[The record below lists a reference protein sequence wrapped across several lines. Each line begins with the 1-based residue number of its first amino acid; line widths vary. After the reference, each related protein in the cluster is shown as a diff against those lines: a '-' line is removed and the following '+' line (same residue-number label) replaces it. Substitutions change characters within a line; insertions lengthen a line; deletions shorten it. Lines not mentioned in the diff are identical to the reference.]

1 MLDNANVTPLETML
15 DQIEKD
21 PTTVERIKTEHKGK
35 FVIVSKAEIDRIMK
49 LETIL
54 DEYVRGQS
62 WQERKQEFF

>member
-1 MLDNANVTPLETML
+1 MLNNTNVTPLEIML

-21 PTTVERIKTEHKGK
+21 PDTIQRIKTEHKGK
-35 FVIVSKAEIDRIMK
+35 FVVVSKEEIDRIMK
-49 LETIL
+49 LDLIL

>member
-1 MLDNANVTPLETML
+1 MLNNANVTPLEIMF

-21 PTTVERIKTEHKGK
+21 PDTIQRIKTEHKGK
-35 FVIVSKAEIDRIMK
+35 FVVVSKEEIDRIMK
-49 LETIL
+49 LDLIL